1 MDKGNADLIFGIP
14 KDILSYYFGHFLRD
28 IFNLYGIT
36 ADIIGDKIGITRQTI
51 SNICKRSIDLPIYY
65 TISIAYILMND
76 YNIKINLDKEKNLI
90 LYGLSNKY
98 GSFVT
103 TKITKDK
110 IFFEGEI

>member
-36 ADIIGDKIGITRQTI
+36 AAIMGDKIGITRQTFGNI
-51 SNICKRSIDLPIYY
+51 SKRSIDLPIYY
-65 TISIAYILMND
+65 TISIAYILIND
-76 YNIKINLDKEKNLI
+76 YSINISLDEEKNLI
-90 LYGLSNKY
+90 ICGLSKKY
-98 GSFVT
+98 DCFLT